1 MTATILSKFNNNLI
15 RDGYDPETA
24 SDAVPLAAFVV
35 GPNIKKIATF
45 LGKPRPWVAPVA
57 HRLRDQNVWVGD
69 TIIADPE
76 NIGVEM
82 ALHTMVAAGVLNT
95 SAEGYSA

>member
-1 MTATILSKFNNNLI
+1 MTPITLTRFHRDLI
-15 RDGYDPETA
+15 RDGYDPDTA
-24 SDAVPLAAFVV
+24 TDAVPLAAFVV
-35 GPNIKKIATF
+35 GPNIKRIATF
-45 LGKPRPWVAPVA
+45 LGKPRTWVAPVA
-57 HRLRDQNVWVGD
+57 HRLRDQNIWVND

-82 ALHTMVAAGVLNT
+82 ALHTMVAAGVLTT